1 MFKTLDPILHSQIRL
16 AIISILMGLESAEFV
31 YLKEQ
36 TKASSGNLSLQ
47 LDKLKE
53 AKYIAVKKTYKNNY
67 PVTICSITKTGIM
80 AFENYVMCLKEYI
93 EIEKLDKI
101 IQTNDKINNVA

>member
-1 MFKTLDPILHSQIRL
+1 MFNTLDPILHSQLRL

-36 TKASSGNLSLQ
+36 NNTSAGNLSLQ

-53 AKYIAVKKTYKNNY
+53 AKYIKVTKSFKNNY
-67 PVTICSITKTGIM
+67 PVTICSVTKTGIK
-80 AFENYVMCLKEYI
+80 AFEKYVSDLKAYI
-93 EIEKLDKI
+93 EIEKVENLVRNRK
-101 IQTNDKINNVA
+101 K

>member
-1 MFKTLDPILHSQIRL
+1 MFNTLDPILHSQLRL

-36 TKASSGNLSLQ
+36 TAASAGNLSLQ

-53 AKYIAVKKTYKNNY
+53 AKYISIKKSFKNNY
-67 PVTICSITKTGIM
+67 PVTICAITKTGM
-80 AFENYVMCLKEYI
+80 KAFEKYVSDLKAYI
-93 EIEKLDKI
+93 EIKKI
-101 IQTNDKINNVA
+101 E